1 MAGKSAAVMNT
12 GHRSPADL
20 AAGAPIP
27 HADPVTGN
35 SRNVRRFA
43 AIDMYG
49 TAGTRRRRRI
59 VLLEF
64 VVGTAALLLIGAVLL
79 IHGGWLWAAWLLG
92 CGLNYGAIAVHA
104 VTLYPPGRLEA
115 ELAGADVGAEIRRY
129 SVAQLLLFVPA
140 LIAIV
145 AIAQAARHGGP
156 GRDSSTA

>member
-1 MAGKSAAVMNT
+1 MTDTSW
-12 GHRSPADL
+12 
-20 AAGAPIP
+20 
-27 HADPVTGN
+27 
-35 SRNVRRFA
+35 NVRRFA

-92 CGLNYGAIAVHA
+92 CGLNYGALAVHA

-115 ELAGADVGAEIRRY
+115 ELAGADVSAELRRY
-129 SVAQLLLFVPA
+129 SIAQLLLFVPV
-140 LIAIV
+140 LIAGV
-145 AIAQAARHGGP
+145 AVAQAAGKGGP
-156 GRDSSTA
+156 GRDPGTA

>member
-1 MAGKSAAVMNT
+1 
-12 GHRSPADL
+12 L
-20 AAGAPIP
+20 AAGAPVP
-27 HADPVTGN
+27 HADLVTDN

-49 TAGTRRRRRI
+49 TAGTQRRRRI

-64 VVGTAALLLIGAVLL
+64 VVGTVALLLIGAVLL

-92 CGLNYGAIAVHA
+92 CGLNYGALAVHA

-115 ELAGADVGAEIRRY
+115 ELAGADVGAELRRY
-129 SVAQLLLFVPA
+129 SIAQLLLFVPV

-145 AIAQAARHGGP
+145 AVAQAARHGGP

>member
-1 MAGKSAAVMNT
+1 MT
-12 GHRSPADL
+12 D
-20 AAGAPIP
+20 
-27 HADPVTGN
+27 N
-35 SRNVRRFA
+35 SWNVRRFA

-64 VVGTAALLLIGAVLL
+64 VVGTAGLLLIGAVLL

-92 CGLNYGAIAVHA
+92 CGMNYGALAAHA
-104 VTLYPPGRLEA
+104 ITLYPPGRLEA
-115 ELAGADVGAEIRRY
+115 ELAGADIGAELRQY
-129 SVAQLLLFVPA
+129 SIAQLLLFVPV

-145 AIAQAARHGGP
+145 AVAQAARPGGP